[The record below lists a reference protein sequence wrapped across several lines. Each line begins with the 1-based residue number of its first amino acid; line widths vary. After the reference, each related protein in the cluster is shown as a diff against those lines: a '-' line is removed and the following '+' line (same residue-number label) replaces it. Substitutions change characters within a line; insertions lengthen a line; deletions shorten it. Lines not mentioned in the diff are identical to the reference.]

1 MRTRRFPSRS
11 GFTLLELLA
20 VMTIIGV
27 LAGLIIGASKYAYQ
41 KSRRSSAAAR
51 IAALETALEDFKA
64 DNGYYP
70 TQAAVPSGST
80 TILYQALNGV
90 TTGKKY
96 FTTFT
101 AREIT
106 ATEVIDPFGHEYQY
120 VCPGTHN
127 AATFDLSSNGADGQP
142 NTPDDISN
150 WQSSN

>member
-20 VMTIIGV
+20 VMTIIGI
-27 LAGLIIGASKYAYQ
+27 LAGLIVGASKYGYQ

-70 TQAAVPSGST
+70 RQAVAGSGSST
-80 TILYQALNGV
+80 VLYNALNGV

-101 AREIT
+101 AREIA

-120 VCPGTHN
+120 LSPGTHN
-127 AATFDLSSNGADGQP
+127 TATYDLSSNGADGISG
-142 NTPDDISN
+142 NADDISN